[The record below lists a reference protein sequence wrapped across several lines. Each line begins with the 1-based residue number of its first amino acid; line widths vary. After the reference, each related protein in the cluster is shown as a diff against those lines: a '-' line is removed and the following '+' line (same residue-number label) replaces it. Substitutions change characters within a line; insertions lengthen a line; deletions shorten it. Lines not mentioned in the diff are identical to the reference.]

1 MTLPDPIE
9 TFLTRWQGSGAAER
23 ANFQQFA
30 VELCDLLGVDRPD
43 PSVAEERHNGYVFEK
58 SVPLP
63 GGTQGRIDLYK
74 RGCFVMEAKQGSDPI
89 PVTDVVGSRRR
100 GTAIRGTAAW
110 DTAMERAR
118 QQAQSYARNLPPD
131 EIPGGRPPLLVVVDV
146 GDSIALYSEFTRT
159 GGSYVPFPDPNR
171 YRIRLDDLRDAD
183 TRALLATVWIDPMS
197 LDPTRRSARV
207 TREIADRLALLAKS
221 LERDH
226 DPEIVAGFLMR
237 CLFTMFAEDVG
248 LLPNRSFTQLLADI
262 SHDLP
267 SFVPMIGHLWQ
278 TMRDGGYSVILRNQ
292 IPQFNGGLFEE
303 TTALPLD
310 ERQFH
315 WLRQAAGADWREVEP
330 AIFGTL
336 LERALDPVE
345 RHKLGAHYTPRAYV
359 ERLVQPTVV
368 EPLRAEW
375 EGVQAAAL
383 LLAGQNRRAD
393 ALAELDRFQR
403 RLATLRILDPAC
415 GTGNFLYVALAHLKG
430 LESEVLET
438 RRDLAGESSQMMLE
452 VERVMV
458 TPEQFLGIEVNPR
471 AAAIADLVL
480 WIGYLQWHF
489 RTRGETLPGVPI
501 LRRFHNIE
509 CRDAVLDWRER
520 IPLIDDDGQP
530 VTRWD
535 GRTTRPH
542 PVTGELVPD
551 ESARTPVYR
560 YTDPAPAQ
568 WPAADFVVGNPPFIG
583 TARMR
588 DALGD
593 GYTEAVRQVYPA
605 VPDSADYV
613 MFWWHKAAELLRRG
627 EVARFGFITTN
638 SLRQTFNRRVL
649 QQHMEAAD
657 PLSLVY
663 AIPDHPWVDEAL
675 GADVRIA
682 MTVAVAGE
690 HEGLLRRVVKES
702 EDADGAKLE
711 FSDKEGK
718 IHSDLTIGADVPG
731 AQKLRASEYLS
742 SRGVQLTGSGFLV
755 TQQQA
760 QTLGFGSVTGMER
773 VIRSYRNGRD
783 LTQTSRDVMVI
794 DLFGLSADEVREQFP
809 AVYQWVYE
817 RVKPERDQ
825 NHRKSL
831 REKWWIH
838 GEARSTF
845 RPAVKNLSRYI
856 ATVETS
862 KHRFFV
868 FLDESI
874 LPDNMLIAIALDDAY
889 HIGVLSSRFHVT
901 WALAAGGRLGV
912 GNDPRYNKTRCFDT
926 FPFPDATEVQIVRI
940 RDLGERLDAHRKRQQ
955 AQHPALTLT
964 DMYNVLEKLRAGDP
978 LTAAERTVH
987 EWGLVS
993 VLRQLHDDLDAA
1005 VADAYGWPAALPDD
1019 EILARLVD
1027 LNAVR
1032 AAEEKAGRIRWLR
1045 PDYQAPDEVQPT
1057 QSALLDEEAAPT
1069 VKAVTG
1075 SLAWPD
1081 VLPQQAQAVRA
1092 ALALFPD
1099 PATPADVAGL
1109 FGRRNK
1115 ARVERVTD
1123 LLDMLVLLGQ
1133 AVADDHGRYAAG

>member
-1 MTLPDPIE
+1 MTLPDPIDD
-9 TFLTRWQGSGAAER
+9 FITRWQWSSAAER

-30 VELCDLLGVDRPD
+30 VELCDLLGVERPQ
-43 PSVAEERHNGYVFEK
+43 PSVAEDRHNSYVFEK

-63 GGTQGRIDLYK
+63 GGTRGRIDLYK
-74 RGCFVMEAKQGSDPI
+74 RGCFVMEAKQGSDQTPA
-89 PVTDVVGSRRR
+89 PDLVGTRRR
-100 GTAIRGTAAW
+100 GTAVRGTAAW

-146 GDSIALYSEFTRT
+146 GDSLALYSEFTRT

-183 TRALLATVWIDPMS
+183 TRALLARVWTDPMS

-207 TREIADRLALLAKS
+207 TREIAGRLALLAKS

-226 DPEIVAGFLMR
+226 NAETVAGFLMR

-267 SFVPMIGHLWQ
+267 SFLPMISHLWQ
-278 TMRDGGYSVILRNQ
+278 TMRDGGYSVLLRNQ

-303 TTALPLD
+303 TIALPLD
-310 ERQFH
+310 ESQLH
-315 WLRQAAGADWREVEP
+315 WLRQAAAADWREVEP

-359 ERLVQPTVV
+359 ERLVQPTLV

-393 ALAELDRFQR
+393 ALAEVERFQR
-403 RLATLRILDPAC
+403 RLASLRVLDPAC

-430 LESEVLET
+430 LESEVLEM

-452 VERVMV
+452 VGAVMV
-458 TPEQFLGIEVNPR
+458 TPDQFLGIEVNPR

-501 LRRFHNIE
+501 LRRFHNID

-520 IPLIDDDGQP
+520 MPLIGDDGQP

-535 GRTTRPH
+535 GRTTKPH
-542 PVTGELVPD
+542 PVTGEAVPD
-551 ESARTPVYR
+551 ETARTPVYR
-560 YTDPAPAQ
+560 YVDPTPAQ
-568 WPAADFVVGNPPFIG
+568 WPATDFIVGNPPFIG
-583 TARMR
+583 NKQMR
-588 DALGD
+588 EALGD
-593 GYTEAVRQVYPA
+593 GYTEAVRRAYRA

-613 MFWWHKAAELLRRG
+613 MFWWHKAADLLRRG
-627 EVARFGFITTN
+627 EIARFGFITTN

-649 QQHMEAAD
+649 QQHMEAAA

-682 MTVAVAGE
+682 MTVAAAGE
-690 HEGLLRRVVKES
+690 GEGLLRRVVKES
-702 EDADGAKLE
+702 EGEDGAELE
-711 FSDKEGK
+711 FSDREGK
-718 IHSDLTIGADVPG
+718 IQADLSVGANVASAEPLKSNGGLSRQGCKLVG
-731 AQKLRASEYLS
+731 AHFQIEPDLYSKFVDSNPSYVNRLPQYIAGRD
-742 SRGVQLTGSGFLV
+742 V
-755 TQQQA
+755 TQ
-760 QTLGFGSVTGMER
+760 TLTLR
-773 VIRSYRNGRD
+773 Y
-783 LTQTSRDVMVI
+783 VI
-794 DLFGLSADEVREQFP
+794 DLFGLSEEEALAQ
-809 AVYQWVYE
+809 Y
-817 RVKPERDQ
+817 PELMQHVINYVLPSRMQ
-825 NHRKSL
+825 TRRKST
-831 REKWWIH
+831 REKYWIF
-838 GEARSTF
+838 GEARANL
-845 RPAVKNLSRYI
+845 REALAGLSRYI
-856 ATVETS
+856 VTSEVS
-862 KHRFFV
+862 KHRIFKFI
-868 FLDESI
+868 SW
-874 LPDNMLIAIALDDAY
+874 PDVLIDGSVIGIPLEDAY
-889 HIGVLSSRFHVT
+889 FLGILSSRIHVQ
-901 WALAAGGRLGV
+901 WSLAAGGTLEDR
-912 GNDPRYNKTRCFDT
+912 PRYNNSVTFET
-926 FPFPDATEVQIVRI
+926 FPFPDATEAQRARI

-955 AQHPALTLT
+955 AQHPSLTFT
-964 DMYNVLEKLRAGDP
+964 DMYNVLEKLRTGDP
-978 LTAAERTVH
+978 LSAAERTIH
-987 EWGLVS
+987 EGGLVS
-993 VLRQLHDDLDAA
+993 VLRQLHDDLDRA
-1005 VADAYGWPAALPDD
+1005 VADAYGWPADLPEE

-1032 AAEEKAGRIRWLR
+1032 AAEEKAGRVRWLR
-1045 PDYQAPDEVQPT
+1045 PAYQAPHEVQPT
-1057 QSALLDEEAAPT
+1057 QSALLDEEAAATAKPSP
-1069 VKAVTG
+1069 G

-1092 ALALFPD
+1092 ALALFPV
-1099 PATPADVAGL
+1099 PASAEEVAGL
-1109 FGRRNK
+1109 FGRRSK
-1115 ARVERVTD
+1115 ARVQRINE
-1123 LLDMLVLLGQ
+1123 LLEMLVLLGQ
-1133 AVADDHGRYAAG
+1133 ATVNGEERYAAG